1 MNLGLINDAINGDR
15 RSLAGTLSGIE
26 NGTLNIMEI
35 QQNAD
40 IPHRIDTGNWKSLA
54 ITGAP
59 GVGKSCLIDKLLNIW
74 AGSGMKIALLAI
86 DRHHL
91 APVEPCSEIELG

>member
-15 RSLAGTLSGIE
+15 RSLARTLSGIE

-40 IPHRIDTGNWKSLA
+40 IPHRIDSGNWKSLA

-59 GVGKSCLIDKLLNIW
+59 GVGKSCLIDKLLSIW
-74 AGSGMKIALLAI
+74 DGSGIKIALLAI
-86 DRHHL
+86 D
-91 APVEPCSEIELG
+91 P